1 MENQD
6 FPHRRF
12 SVIIEEYYSGGNAIM
27 FETDF
32 MRIKQR
38 AQKQQQY
45 VDDVL
50 LSGMERHLFHAE
62 TEPIFEKIL
71 ERNNLSV
78 TKTFGRTDS
87 LHCLENYDLSTR
99 SYVALRHRAGATTIE
114 DVALMSEE
122 ELRALKPLGKRH
134 VAEILTVI
142 EENHIKENTD
152 WDLYKIEKER
162 EAQDDSVIYNDITLS
177 SETVSKTYRFSWNTD
192 PDLIVEQ
199 MASAFLADLCGSRH
213 LISRYSLS
221 TGFLFLLLIKGYL
234 FAETIVQDADEIRKD
249 LLATGFDTYLD
260 EFIDLLKA
268 ITNYH
273 AEQI

>member
-1 MENQD
+1 MGNQD

-62 TEPIFEKIL
+62 KEPIFEKIL
-71 ERNNLSV
+71 ERNHLSI
-78 TKTFGRTDS
+78 TKSVGRTDS
-87 LHCLENYDLSTR
+87 LHCLEHYDLSAR
-99 SYVALRHRAGATTIE
+99 SYIFLRRTGATTIE

-122 ELRALKPLGKRH
+122 DLRSIKHLAKRH
-134 VAEILTVI
+134 VAEILTII

-162 EAQDDSVIYNDITLS
+162 EAQDDSVIYSDITLS
-177 SETVSKTYRFSWNTD
+177 SESVIKTYRFSWNTD
-192 PDLIVEQ
+192 PDLIAEQ
-199 MASAFLADLCGSRH
+199 MASAFLTDLCGSRH

-234 FAETIVQDADEIRKD
+234 FAETIVQNADEIRKD
-249 LLATGFDTYLD
+249 LIATGFDAYLD